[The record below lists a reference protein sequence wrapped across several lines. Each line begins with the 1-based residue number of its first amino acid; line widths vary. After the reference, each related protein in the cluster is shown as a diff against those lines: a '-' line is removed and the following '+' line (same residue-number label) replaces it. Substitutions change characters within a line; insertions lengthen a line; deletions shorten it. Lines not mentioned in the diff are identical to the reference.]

1 MSVIQ
6 KNLQKANGS
15 PIYIISCQLYCSIK
29 LVEQQ
34 KIDITEES
42 TTSVPTAKTS
52 KKENT
57 SEGSIMETKKG
68 KDQNNASGQ
77 DVEDLKE

>member
-1 MSVIQ
+1 MMSVIQ
-6 KNLQKANGS
+6 KNLQKANVS
-15 PIYIISCQLYCSIK
+15 PVYIIFYQLYNSIK

-34 KIDITEES
+34 KIDI

-57 SEGSIMETKKG
+57 SESNILETEKG

-77 DVEDLKE
+77 DVEDLEE